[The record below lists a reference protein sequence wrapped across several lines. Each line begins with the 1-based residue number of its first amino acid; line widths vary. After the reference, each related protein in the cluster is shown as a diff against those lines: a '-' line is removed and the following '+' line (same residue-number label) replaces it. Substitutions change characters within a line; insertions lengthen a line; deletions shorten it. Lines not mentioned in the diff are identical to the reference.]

1 MSNSCQMSMA
11 FEKFHLIL
19 QIKVTIKIIS
29 NMQNVGKENFMTE
42 KAKEIED
49 LMVGMGDEAKAKHLM
64 RFFKCA
70 PGQYGFGDKFLG
82 IKVPET
88 RAIVKECRDLVSLE
102 DAIDLVKSEWHEVRL
117 AGFLF
122 MIEHLKKAIKIKDD
136 AVIQKITHTYIDLIP
151 FGNNWDLVDLVAPK
165 ILGEYLVLHPEKSV
179 ILDEL
184 SDLTD
189 SIWHQRVAIVA
200 TWTLICKGTY
210 DDTLR
215 IANKFLN
222 HSHDLIHKASGW
234 MLREM
239 GKRGGLDQLRNFLD
253 QYATSMP
260 RTMLRYAIERFPEQ
274 ERQYYLKLS

>member
-1 MSNSCQMSMA
+1 
-11 FEKFHLIL
+11 
-19 QIKVTIKIIS
+19 
-29 NMQNVGKENFMTE
+29 MTD

-70 PGQYGFGDKFLG
+70 PGQYGYGDRFLG

-88 RAIVKECRDLVSLE
+88 RSIVKECRSLVSME

-122 MIEHLKKAIKIKDD
+122 MIELYKKCIKSKDYAAIEKILK
-136 AVIQKITHTYIDLIP
+136 TYIDLIP
-151 FGNNWDLVDLVAPK
+151 YGNNWDLVDLVAPK
-165 ILGEYLVLHPEKSV
+165 ILGEYLVAHSEKRH

-184 SDLTD
+184 SNRSD
-189 SIWHQRVAIVA
+189 SLWHQRVAIVA
-200 TWTLICKGTY
+200 TWTLICNGIY

-215 IANKFLN
+215 LSQKYLS

-239 GKRGGLDQLRNFLD
+239 GKRGGEKELRNFLD
-253 QYATSMP
+253 KHAPTMP
-260 RTMLRYAIERFPEQ
+260 RTMLRYSIERFSEQ
-274 ERQYYLKLS
+274 DRQYYLKLTER